1 MRVFVP
7 VFVIAIIAIT
17 VLLLVRSMNRTA
29 ERQKNLSNTLLELTH
44 YKNTVR
50 KIEAE
55 LGTQTLAGYFDPQP
69 FHAILSDHKKDVTTR

>member
-29 ERQKNLSNTLLELTH
+29 ERQKNLSNTLVQLNLHKAAIARLEF
-44 YKNTVR
+44 
-50 KIEAE
+50 EMS
-55 LGTQTLAGYFDPQP
+55 TQTAAGYFDPVPVQG
-69 FHAILSDHKKDVTTR
+69 ILSDLKKDITTR